1 MEVDNGQPTAPASLL
16 AFFGSQV
23 LKLRTARGWSQTELA
38 KKGHTTGAMISY
50 VENAK
55 RVPSESLARDLDA
68 AFGTDF
74 FAEFFPL
81 VVAYAYPSWF
91 LPYVELER
99 DARSIRSF
107 QSQVIPGLLQTEDYA
122 RAMLTP
128 VRPDNLDDLVA
139 ARMTRQALFERDEP
153 PHTWFIMDEQ
163 ALRRRIGGPDVMRT
177 QLERLLI
184 AGQHPRC
191 VIQVVPE
198 EVTAHP
204 GLAGPFTLLS
214 FDQGEPQTGDDF
226 RNGTRRPPHDV
237 LYVDGFSQGRTAL
250 DSAEVNEG
258 ARAYDL
264 LRSYA
269 LSPEESADR
278 IGEHLEGLG
287 KQ

>member
-1 MEVDNGQPTAPASLL
+1 MTTESDKGQPTAPVSLL
-16 AFFGSQV
+16 GFFGSRV
-23 LKLRTARGWSQTELA
+23 FKLRAERGWSQAELA
-38 KKGHTTGAMISY
+38 TKAHTTGAMISY

-55 RVPSESLARDLDA
+55 RVPTDDLALDLDA

-99 DARSIRSF
+99 GAKTIRSF
-107 QSQVIPGLLQTEDYA
+107 QSQIIPGLLQTEDYA
-122 RAMLTP
+122 RAMLAP
-128 VRPDNLDDLVA
+128 VRQDNLDDLIA
-139 ARMTRQALFERDEP
+139 ARLTRQALFERDNP

-163 ALRRRIGGPDVMRT
+163 ALRRRIGGPGVMRA
-177 QLERLLI
+177 QLERLLS

-214 FDQGEPQTGDDF
+214 FDQGEDPKTGK
-226 RNGTRRPPHDV
+226 RRPPHDV
-237 LYVDGFSQGRTAL
+237 LYVDGFSRGRTAL
-250 DSAEVNEG
+250 DAVEVNEG

-278 IGEHLEGLG
+278 IGEHLEGLK